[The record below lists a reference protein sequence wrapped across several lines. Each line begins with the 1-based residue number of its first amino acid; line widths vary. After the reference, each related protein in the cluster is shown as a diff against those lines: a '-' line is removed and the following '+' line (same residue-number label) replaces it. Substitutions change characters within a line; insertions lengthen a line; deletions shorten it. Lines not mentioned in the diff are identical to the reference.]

1 MKATAGKTNNLLS
14 WNKIPSAD
22 GYRIYGGECGS
33 TMKLI
38 KTVSAGTQ
46 SWNHSGLK
54 AGKAYRYCVK
64 AYRIVN
70 GTETVT
76 KTSNTVHSITAS
88 SKFTNAKSVTVS
100 ETSVALQVGES
111 KNLGA
116 KVVAADANR
125 TLLTSYSRACI
136 QVRQQQSGNRFKGWN
151 RHCSWKRN
159 LPHLR
164 DSRKRSIRNCN
175 SNCKIKRFELSAE
188 KQMVNGHWNR
198 GDSP

>member
-1 MKATAGKTNNLLS
+1 MATCEVTVRDTTLLQMKATAGKTNNLLS

-22 GYRIYGGECGS
+22 GYRIYGGECGAA
-33 TMKLI
+33 MKLI

-116 KVVAADANR
+116 KVSCGRCKPYASD
-125 TLLTSYSRACI
+125 LI
-136 QVRQQQSGNRFKGWN
+136 QQSLYISQAAARWQPFQ
-151 RHCSWKRN
+151 RMEPS
-159 LPHLR
+159 LQL
-164 DSRKRSIRNCN
+164 
-175 SNCKIKRFELSAE
+175 E
-188 KQMVNGHWNR
+188 KEPAA
-198 GDSP
+198 ST